1 MSDEITITITRLK
14 AFVMSKTSA
23 TILIDDVEVGK
34 LKNGESM
41 EFTTAAGPHKIEARA
56 PSALAGCE
64 TFDLQTGDSVTVK
77 MMVVGWDIRLVR
89 K

>member
-14 AFVMSKTSA
+14 AFVMSKTAA
-23 TILIDDVEVGK
+23 TIIVDDAEVGK

-41 EFTTAAGPHKIEARA
+41 VFRTTAGTHKFEARA
-56 PSALAGCE
+56 PTAMSGCE
-64 TFDLQTGDSVTVK
+64 TFDIQDGDSVTVK
-77 MMVVGWDIRLVR
+77 MLVVGWDIHLVR